1 MALDGGYL
9 RHICNEINENALN
22 CRVEKVYQ
30 PNKDEIILG
39 LRGLNGASK
48 LLLSAR
54 ANSPRINFTKYAP
67 ENPKVPPMLCMLFRK
82 RLCGAKLI
90 NARQEAMERIIF
102 LDFDATNELADH
114 VNLTLAVEIMGKY
127 SNVIFIDENGDIIDA
142 LKRVDISMSSQRL
155 VLPGLKYSMPPAQ
168 DKMNILETSAEDVL
182 ARIENITVDTKL
194 SKALLN
200 TIQGVSPVICREIEY
215 LTGRGNDITTGS
227 LTNEDKKRL
236 LFFLNRMITQLKE
249 HSGTPCMAVVNG
261 KPMDFAFMDITQYG
275 EAAVIKRSESF
286 SSLLDDFFNERD
298 TAERM
303 KVKSQDLHRL
313 LANTTERLSRKIN
326 SQSAELAQCTDR
338 EPLRIMGDLLQA
350 NLYRIEK
357 GANSVTLE
365 NYYHNNSPITIP
377 LNPALTATQNSQK
390 YYKNYRKAKTAEQVL
405 KVQIEKAKEELE
417 YIDTVIEAL
426 NRATTEGEL
435 AEIRAELTEQGYV
448 KAPRGK
454 QKKAASL
461 PPLKFTSSTGFTILV
476 GRNNKQN
483 DKLTLKTASKNDIWL
498 HTKDIHGTHT
508 IILTEGK
515 EVDSTTLQEAAQ
527 LAAYH
532 SKARNSAQVPVDY
545 TLVKNVSKPSGA
557 KPGMVIYVKNKTLY
571 VTPQLIEI
579 NHKYN

>member
-236 LFFLNRMITQLKE
+236 LFFLNRMITRLKE

>member
-1 MALDGGYL
+1 
-9 RHICNEINENALN
+9 
-22 CRVEKVYQ
+22 
-30 PNKDEIILG
+30 
-39 LRGLNGASK
+39 
-48 LLLSAR
+48 
-54 ANSPRINFTKYAP
+54 
-67 ENPKVPPMLCMLFRK
+67 
-82 RLCGAKLI
+82 
-90 NARQEAMERIIF
+90 
-102 LDFDATNELADH
+102 
-114 VNLTLAVEIMGKY
+114 
-127 SNVIFIDENGDIIDA
+127 
-142 LKRVDISMSSQRL
+142 
-155 VLPGLKYSMPPAQ
+155 
-168 DKMNILETSAEDVL
+168 
-182 ARIENITVDTKL
+182 
-194 SKALLN
+194 
-200 TIQGVSPVICREIEY
+200 
-215 LTGRGNDITTGS
+215 
-227 LTNEDKKRL
+227 
-236 LFFLNRMITQLKE
+236 
-249 HSGTPCMAVVNG
+249 
-261 KPMDFAFMDITQYG
+261 MDITQYG

>member
-168 DKMNILETSAEDVL
+168 DKMNILEASAEDVL

-357 GANSVTLE
+357 GANSVTVE
-365 NYYHNNSPITIP
+365 NYYDNNSPITIP

-571 VTPQLIEI
+571 VTPQLIE
-579 NHKYN
+579 NKS

>member
-82 RLCGAKLI
+82 HLCGAKLI

-357 GANSVTLE
+357 GANSVTVE
-365 NYYHNNSPITIP
+365 NYYDNNSPITIP